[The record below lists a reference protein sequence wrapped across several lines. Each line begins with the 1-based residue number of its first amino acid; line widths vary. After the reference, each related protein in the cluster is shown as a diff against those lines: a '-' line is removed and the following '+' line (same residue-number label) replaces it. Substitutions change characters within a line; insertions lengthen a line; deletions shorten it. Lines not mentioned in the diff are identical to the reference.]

1 MRKCSYC
8 DRESCDRNKETRRT
22 GIEDSLE
29 EESGGITAK
38 LEGSQQDLCGL
49 EEAKR
54 SHYKDRM
61 KRRMEG
67 KFYIKRKGYQQVI
80 EELKKRLT
88 VTNIKIK
95 RYEDRVKQ
103 YQRLKTTRRSF

>member
-1 MRKCSYC
+1 MNNITDLNDILYASAVIVM
-8 DRESCDRNKETRRT
+8 RESCDRNRETKRT
-22 GIEDSLE
+22 GMEDSLE
-29 EESGGITAK
+29 EESGGIATK
-38 LEGSQQDLCGL
+38 LEGSQQDLCSL

-67 KFYIKRKGYQQVI
+67 KFNIKRKGYQQVI

-88 VTNIKIK
+88 VTK
-95 RYEDRVKQ
+95 Y
-103 YQRLKTTRRSF
+103 

>member
-1 MRKCSYC
+1 M
-8 DRESCDRNKETRRT
+8 
-22 GIEDSLE
+22 EDSLE

-38 LEGSQQDLCGL
+38 LEGSQQDLCSL

-67 KFYIKRKGYQQVI
+67 KFNIERKGYQQVI

-103 YQRLKTTRRSF
+103 YQQMPMFENNQKIL